1 MIYAAS
7 SVDAVEYPEIL
18 RTVLDNYDD
27 SYGMTHENTYN
38 DAKG

>member
-18 RTVLDNYDD
+18 RIVYDD
-27 SYGMTHENTYN
+27 SFGMTHENTYN